1 MVENTEVK
9 MEKKIKLNNFQDL
22 VDFCAKRDPNGI
34 YMKWL
39 EGNDI
44 VERTYSTFKSDIEAL
59 GTYFFY
65 NGFKNAKIA
74 VIGENSYNWVLTYFT
89 TVIGG
94 NIIVPIDRDL
104 TSDAIINV
112 LNDSGAKALI
122 YTDTYKKV
130 IDNIKAKTGVKPI
143 HVNEF
148 PALLA
153 EGRELLDKGKDKY
166 LKAEFDEDEMCT
178 LIYTSGTTGT
188 PKGVML
194 SQRNIVGNARNVIEY
209 EEITGPSMLVL
220 PIHHTFGFTASIVAV
235 MMFGQPI
242 AVNTSLRTFLS
253 ELSVFRPQSVFV
265 VPMFIEA
272 IYKKIWK
279 TIEQKNLTTVFKGL
293 IKTSNALRKIGI
305 DKRKTLFKTVLETFG
320 GNLTMLIS
328 GGAPLDPDYC
338 KFFDSIGI
346 ELINGYGITECSPIV
361 AVNPIY
367 SPRTGSVGLVLP
379 ETQVKIINTDENG
392 NGEICVAGSGVML
405 GYYKNKEATDEAFE
419 DMWFKT
425 GDLGHLD
432 EDNYLYISGRK
443 KNLIILANGKNIY
456 PEEIEELIMRIPEV
470 IETVV
475 YSENDVITAEVYT
488 EDEEAVRN
496 AIRNLNKGLPI
507 YKHIKNLKF
516 RKTEFEKTTT
526 KKIKRS
532 TVVAAG

>member
-1 MVENTEVK
+1 MARKFKGT
-9 MEKKIKLNNFQDL
+9 NFRELADYI
-22 VDFCAKRDPNGI
+22 ARRDPNGVAI
-34 YMKWL
+34 KWL

-44 VERTYSTFKSDIEAL
+44 VERTYRTFREDIDAL
-59 GTYFFY
+59 GTYFYY
-65 NGFKNAKIA
+65 NGFKKCKIA
-74 VIGENSYNWVLTYFT
+74 VIGENSYNWILTYFA

-94 NIIVPIDRDL
+94 NVVVPVDRDL

-112 LNDSGAKALI
+112 LKDSGAKALI

-130 IDNIKAKTGVKPI
+130 IDDIKDATGVKPI

-148 PALLA
+148 DEILT
-153 EGRELLDKGKDKY
+153 EGRELLAKGKDKY
-166 LKAEFDEDEMCT
+166 LKAEIEEDEMST

-194 SQRNIVGNARNVIEY
+194 SQRNTISNARNVIAY
-209 EEITGPSMLVL
+209 EDITGTSMLVL
-220 PIHHTFGFTASIVAV
+220 PIHHTFGFTASVVAV
-235 MMFGQPI
+235 LLFGKPI
-242 AVNTSLRTFLS
+242 AINTGLRTFLP
-253 ELSVFRPQSVFV
+253 EIQIFKPQSIFV

-279 TIEQKNLTTVFKGL
+279 NIEQKKLVPVFKGL
-293 IKTSNALRKIGI
+293 IKTSNGLRKLGI
-305 DKRKTLFKTVLETFG
+305 DRRKKLFKTVLDSFG
-320 GNLTMLIS
+320 GNLNMLVS
-328 GGAPLDPDYC
+328 GGAPLDPTYV
-338 KFFDSIGI
+338 KFFDAIGI
-346 ELINGYGITECSPIV
+346 TLINGYGITECSPIV
-361 AVNPIY
+361 SVNPLNNT
-367 SPRTGSVGLVLP
+367 REGSVGLVLP
-379 ETQVKIINTDENG
+379 ETQVKIINKDENG

-432 EDNYLYISGRK
+432 EDNFLYISGRK

-456 PEEIEELIMRIPEV
+456 PEEIEELILRIPEV

-488 EDEEAVRN
+488 EEPDAVTT

-507 YKHIKNLKF
+507 YKHIKNIKF
-516 RKTEFEKTTT
+516 RTTEFEKTTT
-526 KKIKRS
+526 KKIKRN
-532 TVVAAG
+532 TVVKQND